1 MGSDQRF
8 DYSVLGDPVNL
19 AARLEGQ
26 SKNYGVGIVI
36 GEETQIAAPD
46 YASIELDLIAAKGKV
61 EAVRIFALLG
71 ADDVAESE
79 AYKTVLSTHK
89 SMLEAYRSQKWD
101 TAKELVAETRQ
112 LGASFNLDVVCDLYD
127 ERIDEYL
134 ASPPPEDWGGVFVVT
149 SK

>member
-36 GEETQIAAPD
+36 GEGTRLLAPE
-46 YASIELDLIAAKGKV
+46 YASIELDLIAVKGKV

-71 ADDVAESE
+71 DQTIAES
-79 AYKTVLSTHK
+79 AVCKAVIAAHSA
-89 SMLEAYRSQKWD
+89 MLEAYRSQHWEQ
-101 TAKELVAETRQ
+101 AKDLVAKTRE
-112 LGASFNLDVVCDLYD
+112 LGAQYKLDVLCDLYD
-127 ERIDEYL
+127 ERIDAYME
-134 ASPPPEDWGGVFVVT
+134 SPPTADWNGVFIAT